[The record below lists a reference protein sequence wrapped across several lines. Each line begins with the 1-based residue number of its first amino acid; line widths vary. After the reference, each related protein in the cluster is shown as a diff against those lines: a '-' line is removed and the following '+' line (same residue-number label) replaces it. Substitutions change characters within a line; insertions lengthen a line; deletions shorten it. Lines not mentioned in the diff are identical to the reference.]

1 VTDDVRAAV
10 EFDEEVFAVMCSEP
24 LTLLCTSSGTGIAT
38 VHGDDRNDRE
48 RTAHWLA
55 DRLNGEAART
65 AAAVAAAREEQRAED
80 MLSLGREEQSSWA
93 AFRIKAAP
101 LTATPLADE
110 LRDEREVSQSLREQL
125 IAAEAERDEWRR
137 QLRDAERYA
146 AEQEMAYADLTA
158 ELAMVRAAGK
168 ELTLEFEGVEAERDA
183 LRAQVAAETNLY
195 KASMAEASRAI
206 EGLTAQVE
214 AVEAE
219 RDALRAQVAE
229 AVERL
234 DEFGSQA
241 TLADGIQAMR
251 LRLVKL
257 RAQVEAARA
266 KTKEEEA
273 RRVELLLLTPCASE
287 DYKEG
292 VRQAAAKI
300 RSERTFTTLDAMDG
314 AKP

>member
-1 VTDDVRAAV
+1 LTDDVKAAV
-10 EFDEEVFAVMCSEP
+10 EWARGAVESHDLYRGARDERDGSVEHMRA
-24 LTLLCTSSGTGIAT
+24 LL
-38 VHGDDRNDRE
+38 
-48 RTAHWLA
+48 AHI
-55 DRLNGEAART
+55 DGEDART

-183 LRAQVAAETNLY
+183 LRAQVA
-195 KASMAEASRAI
+195 
-206 EGLTAQVE
+206 
-214 AVEAE
+214 
-219 RDALRAQVAE
+219 E

>member
-1 VTDDVRAAV
+1 MTDDVKAAV
-10 EFDEEVFAVMCSEP
+10 EWARGAVESHDLYRGARDERDGSVEHMRA
-24 LTLLCTSSGTGIAT
+24 LL
-38 VHGDDRNDRE
+38 
-48 RTAHWLA
+48 AHI
-55 DRLNGEAART
+55 DGEDART

-125 IAAEAERDEWRR
+125 IAAEAERD
-137 QLRDAERYA
+137 
-146 AEQEMAYADLTA
+146 
-158 ELAMVRAAGK
+158 
-168 ELTLEFEGVEAERDA
+168 A
-183 LRAQVAAETNLY
+183 LRAQLAAETNLY

-206 EGLTAQVE
+206 EGLT
-214 AVEAE
+214 
-219 RDALRAQVAE
+219 
-229 AVERL
+229 
-234 DEFGSQA
+234 
-241 TLADGIQAMR
+241 
-251 LRLVKL
+251 
-257 RAQVEAARA
+257 AQVEAARA

>member
-1 VTDDVRAAV
+1 MTDDVRAAV

-125 IAAEAERDEWRR
+125 IAAEAERD
-137 QLRDAERYA
+137 
-146 AEQEMAYADLTA
+146 
-158 ELAMVRAAGK
+158 
-168 ELTLEFEGVEAERDA
+168 A
-183 LRAQVAAETNLY
+183 LRAQLAAETNLY

-206 EGLTAQVE
+206 EGLTAQV
-214 AVEAE
+214 
-219 RDALRAQVAE
+219 
-229 AVERL
+229 
-234 DEFGSQA
+234 
-241 TLADGIQAMR
+241 
-251 LRLVKL
+251 K
-257 RAQVEAARA
+257 AARA